1 MIKTHFKFLNESNK
15 VNPKAFTN
23 YSQAVD
29 DVCEHLEGYN
39 PTKKRIISSVW
50 WYDIRYGS

>member
-1 MIKTHFKFLNESNK
+1 MMMKYYDESNK
-15 VNPKAFTN
+15 VNPKAFAD
-23 YSQAVD
+23 YSQTID

-50 WYDIRYGS
+50 QYDIRYGS